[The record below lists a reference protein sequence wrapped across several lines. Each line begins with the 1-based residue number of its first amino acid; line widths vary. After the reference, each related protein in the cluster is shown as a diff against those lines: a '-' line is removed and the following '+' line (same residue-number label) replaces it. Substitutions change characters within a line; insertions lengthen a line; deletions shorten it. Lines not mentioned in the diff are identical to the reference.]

1 MQIDNIRLITQYH
14 RQKIVGT
21 SCTYLHVPILGCSGD
36 QSPDLRFAQSPD
48 RFVGFRSIRQK
59 HHNCE
64 AQLEKMAP
72 CKFSNLRT
80 IYDKIS
86 KLNEIMALKGT
97 VIEAFFDILPVT
109 YVV

>member
-1 MQIDNIRLITQYH
+1 
-14 RQKIVGT
+14 
-21 SCTYLHVPILGCSGD
+21 
-36 QSPDLRFAQSPD
+36 
-48 RFVGFRSIRQK
+48 
-59 HHNCE
+59 
-64 AQLEKMAP
+64 MAP